1 MPAAAQQPT
10 QLLVPPQALGAPL
23 PGTAQPAAAP
33 APNPG
38 GPPGPAQQRLQ
49 NFYGGAVQSGG
60 ALSPVDNAS
69 VGIVETAA
77 SGLPADMWRGT
88 DRASASQLIAGLPGA
103 PRSRILRD
111 LQFRLLTTMAMP
123 PVGPAAPGLDFLGQ
137 RIAKLADM
145 GEAEAVGQMMQASG
159 PMSGDAAQ
167 RLNVEN
173 QLAAGDV
180 KNACATPQAPAS
192 SDPFWTKLMIVCQ
205 VVAGQGAQAMLNVD
219 LMRERGISD
228 TGFYVAVDYALGT
241 RSTKPPADIGTDLLS
256 QALLRAVNPKASG
269 RITAETS
276 PAQLRQIAGNAAA
289 APAQRIEAAERGEA
303 LGVIDPRQLLEL
315 YQAGADAPGLA
326 APVRKRARAVR
337 DAMQA
342 VEIGDKVAAMQAAFR
357 AAEDSALF
365 TTMSRV
371 LGEQLIKIYPEHKTA
386 PMAADTA
393 RAFLALNDFPRAVEW
408 YYTVAGGATIDP
420 QYEAPTIALWPVMQ
434 LADNVNSIPWEPGFL
449 AKWQA
454 LNAKQRN
461 AARRAQVLA
470 ALLGALAEPYDRAE
484 LTVPPGG
491 RYAVAP
497 QAVLARLSQSAPQA
511 RIAESVALIA
521 QAAGEND
528 LTSLAPATLS
538 AIVVALRQIG
548 LPDVARRFAVE
559 VALAHAL

>member
-1 MPAAAQQPT
+1 MVNWFPK
-10 QLLVPPQALGAPL
+10 
-23 PGTAQPAAAP
+23 GT
-33 APNPG
+33 
-38 GPPGPAQQRLQ
+38 GPEAG
-49 NFYGGAVQSGG
+49 VK
-60 ALSPVDNAS
+60 
-69 VGIVETAA
+69 TAA
-77 SGLPADMWRGT
+77 LPDIWKNK
-88 DRASASQLIAGLPGA
+88 P
-103 PRSRILRD
+103 
-111 LQFRLLTTMAMP
+111 
-123 PVGPAAPGLDFLGQ
+123 DF
-137 RIAKLADM
+137 
-145 GEAEAVGQMMQASG
+145 
-159 PMSGDAAQ
+159 
-167 RLNVEN
+167 N
-173 QLAAGDV
+173 
-180 KNACATPQAPAS
+180 
-192 SDPFWTKLMIVCQ
+192 
-205 VVAGQGAQAMLNVD
+205 
-219 LMRERGISD
+219 
-228 TGFYVAVDYALGT
+228 
-241 RSTKPPADIGTDLLS
+241 
-256 QALLRAVNPKASG
+256 
-269 RITAETS
+269 
-276 PAQLRQIAGNAAA
+276 
-289 APAQRIEAAERGEA
+289 
-303 LGVIDPRQLLEL
+303 
-315 YQAGADAPGLA
+315 
-326 APVRKRARAVR
+326 
-337 DAMQA
+337 
-342 VEIGDKVAAMQAAFR
+342 DKVAAMQAAFR